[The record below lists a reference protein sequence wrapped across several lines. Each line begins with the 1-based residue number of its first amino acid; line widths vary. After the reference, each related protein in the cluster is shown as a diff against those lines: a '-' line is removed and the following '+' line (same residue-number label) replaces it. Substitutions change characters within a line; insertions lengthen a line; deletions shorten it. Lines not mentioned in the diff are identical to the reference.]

1 MYDDANGRE
10 HRLTKYVFNND
21 QLTNKNRIDK
31 VLVYTNNEANQNYI
45 FAAYSY
51 VIIRDI
57 SGNVIARAITTEADA
72 QFYNLCYQGNMPYVS
87 E

>member
-1 MYDDANGRE
+1 MFKKVYI
-10 HRLTKYVFNND
+10 NNN

-51 VIIRDI
+51 VIIRDNI